1 MKSIILNS
9 QQINDKIKR
18 IAFQIIE
25 HNFEEE
31 SIVMLGI
38 SGQGFELAKR
48 LKTILNQESELT
60 VLLEE
65 LTVDKKNPYSSEV
78 KLNLT
83 DQDLENKSILLI
95 DDVLNSGKTMMFG
108 LNKILNIPVKRIASV
123 VLVNRAHKRFP
134 IEADFV
140 GTCLATTLQDHIH
153 VSLIANEEIDYLE

>member
-25 HNFEEE
+25 HNFEEK

-48 LKTILNQESELT
+48 LKSILTTESDIE

-65 LTVDKKNPYSSEV
+65 LIVDKKNPYNSEV
-78 KLNLT
+78 ELSLENKE
-83 DQDLENKSILLI
+83 LENKSILLI

-108 LNKILNIPVKRIASV
+108 LNRVLNIPVKRIASV

-140 GTCLATTLQDHIH
+140 GTSLATTLQDHIH
-153 VSLIANEEIDYLE
+153 VSLNANEEIAYLE

>member
-25 HNFEEE
+25 HNFEEK

-48 LKTILNQESELT
+48 LKSILTTESDIE

-65 LTVDKKNPYSSEV
+65 LIVDKKNPYNSEV
-78 KLNLT
+78 
-83 DQDLENKSILLI
+83 
-95 DDVLNSGKTMMFG
+95 
-108 LNKILNIPVKRIASV
+108 
-123 VLVNRAHKRFP
+123 
-134 IEADFV
+134 EAW
-140 GTCLATTLQDHIH
+140 
-153 VSLIANEEIDYLE
+153 

>member
-25 HNFEEE
+25 HNFEEK

-48 LKTILNQESELT
+48 LKSILTTESDIE

-65 LTVDKKNPYSSEV
+65 LIVDKKNTYNSEV
-78 KLNLT
+78 ELSLENKE
-83 DQDLENKSILLI
+83 LENKSILLI

-108 LNKILNIPVKRIASV
+108 LNRVLNIPVKRIASV

-140 GTCLATTLQDHIH
+140 GTSLATTLQDHIH
-153 VSLIANEEIDYLE
+153 VSLNANEEIAYLE

>member
-25 HNFEEE
+25 HNFEEK

-48 LKTILNQESELT
+48 LKSILTTESDIE

-65 LTVDKKNPYSSEV
+65 LIVDKKNPYNSEV
-78 KLNLT
+78 ELSLEKKE
-83 DQDLENKSILLI
+83 LENKSILLI

-108 LNKILNIPVKRIASV
+108 LNRVLNIPVKRIASV

-140 GTCLATTLQDHIH
+140 GTSLATTLQDHIH
-153 VSLIANEEIDYLE
+153 VSLNANEEIAYLE